1 MEKIY
6 NRVLAGGAIG
16 IACGIVSIVTGLSVG
31 ILLIISGARLLGAR
45 KLMEE

>member
-16 IACGIVSIVTGLSVG
+16 IACGVVSIVTGLTVG
-31 ILLIISGARLLGAR
+31 VLLIVSGARLLGTR
-45 KLMEE
+45 KYMEE